1 MLNQIQ
7 WIQQDEL
14 TEYIKSGNKSI
25 KREIKNKQTNE
36 HTI

>member
-1 MLNQIQ
+1 MFLQMLNQIR

-25 KREIKNKQTNE
+25 NRME
-36 HTI
+36 